1 VSAGSGKREDRS
13 RGSLTRASEQDRRP
27 LAIIAG
33 GGPLPLSVAEAAR
46 GHGRDVFVIALD
58 GFADADF
65 SGFSGTRARIG
76 QLSAMLRAGRGAGCR
91 EVVLI
96 GTVHR
101 PKAWRRDVGLAD
113 IWTLVTNLDLLWS
126 GDAAL
131 LARIVRLF
139 ERNGYTVRGA
149 HEVVPELV
157 IPVGEHARARA
168 SPRDRRDI
176 DIGVRAARGIGALDI
191 GQCVAVSRGRVLAV
205 EAAEGTDRMLERVAM
220 LNRDAGGSREGVLVK
235 WPQPIQD
242 LRIDMPTIGP
252 ETVRRAAAAGLA
264 GIAVAGTRVIGAEIG
279 TMVELADESGMF
291 LTALDPECAATKS

>member
-1 VSAGSGKREDRS
+1 VFAGSGKREDRS
-13 RGSLTRASEQDRRP
+13 RRSLTRACEHDRRP

-33 GGPLPLSVAEAAR
+33 GGPLPLTVAEAAR
-46 GHGRDVFVIALD
+46 GHGRDVFIIALD

-76 QLSAMLRAGRGAGCR
+76 QVAAIDRELRAAGCR

-96 GTVHR
+96 GTVRR
-101 PKAWRRDVGLAD
+101 PKTWRRDVGLAG
-113 IWTLVTNLDLLWS
+113 IWTLVTHLDLLWS

-131 LARIVRLF
+131 LARVVRLI
-139 ERNGYTVRGA
+139 ERFGYTVRGA
-149 HEVVPELV
+149 DEVVPELL
-157 IPVGEHARARA
+157 IPVGEFARAA
-168 SPRDRRDI
+168 PSPRDRRDI

-205 EAAEGTDRMLERVAM
+205 EAAEGTDRMLERVAI
-220 LNRDAGGSREGVLVK
+220 LNRDAGSSRAGVLVK

-264 GIAVAGTRVIGAEIG
+264 GIAVAGTRVIGSEIG